1 MTMAENKLSLQIITP
16 TRAVLNTQVDSVILR
31 TLEGDMGVYYDH
43 EPVVTLLNYGILR
56 YKVDGK
62 VYKATTMS
70 GFAEVTEDRVV
81 VMTDAAELES
91 EIDFERAEKAK
102 QRAEGRLSGNDYD
115 VARAEIAL
123 RKSLVR
129 LNLQQK

>member
-1 MTMAENKLSLQIITP
+1 MAENKLSLQIITP

-81 VMTDAAELES
+81 VMTDAAELEN

>member
-16 TRAVLNTQVDSVILR
+16 TRAVLNTKVESVILR

-43 EPVVTLLNYGILR
+43 EPVVTLLNYGVLR

-62 VYKATTMS
+62 EYKATTMS
-70 GFAEVTEDRVV
+70 GFAEVTQDRVV
-81 VMTDAAELES
+81 VMTDAAELEN
-91 EIDFERAEKAK
+91 EIDFERAQKAK
-102 QRAEGRLSGNDYD
+102 QRAEGRLNGNDYD
-115 VARAEIAL
+115 VSRAEIAL

-129 LNLQQK
+129 LNLQSK

>member
-1 MTMAENKLSLQIITP
+1 MAENKLSLQIITP